1 MSQKIEEYT
10 YIYMYVLVCAKS
22 LQSCPTLRE
31 PMDCS
36 PPGSSVHGILQARI
50 LERVAIS
57 FSRNIYVCVYTHAHI
72 YRYLSTY
79 VPNIYI
85 YLHLFVCYYFS
96 PVPNL
101 EEVDWFTLNFVGLGK
116 EENWSLTY
124 YINKYWKAT
133 NQANKWLSKICPLLL
148 LWQLYFHDNPGGQV

>member
-116 EENWSLTY
+116 EEN
-124 YINKYWKAT
+124 
-133 NQANKWLSKICPLLL
+133 
-148 LWQLYFHDNPGGQV
+148 